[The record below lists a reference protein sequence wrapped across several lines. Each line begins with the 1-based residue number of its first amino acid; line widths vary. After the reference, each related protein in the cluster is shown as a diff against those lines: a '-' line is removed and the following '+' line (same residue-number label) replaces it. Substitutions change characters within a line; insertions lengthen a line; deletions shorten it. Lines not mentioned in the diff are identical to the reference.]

1 MTVRKEPSEINQF
14 EDVKKVED
22 KECNVTPQ
30 KIMTYLAELEARGW
44 ARVQNISSRA
54 VLLELARSI
63 GRPIASPSGDLV
75 KEIRITSTLMA
86 RPGTLSAAY
95 GCGEFPLHTDTA
107 FWPVPARYVVLRVQG
122 DTRRCTKVRAFED
135 TFCECERR
143 FRALTEQ
150 SVWFVRARS
159 ASFYCSMSC
168 RLDQR
173 VGWRYDDKCMF
184 PANRAA
190 REVKEVFEGLTKS
203 SAGEWIS
210 WSGEEAVVLSNWRVL
225 HGRGP
230 APQDENERILE
241 RIYVR

>member
-1 MTVRKEPSEINQF
+1 
-14 EDVKKVED
+14 
-22 KECNVTPQ
+22 
-30 KIMTYLAELEARGW
+30 MTYLTELQDRGW
-44 ARVQNISSRA
+44 ARVANVPSQA

-63 GRPIASPSGDLV
+63 GRPLPSPTGELV
-75 KEIRITSTLMA
+75 KEIRITSRPMA
-86 RPGTLSAAY
+86 RPGTFSSAY

-135 TFCECERR
+135 VFRECEKHS
-143 FRALTEQ
+143 RALTEQ
-150 SVWFVRARS
+150 SVWLVRARS
-159 ASFYCSMSC
+159 ASFYCSMSL

-190 REVKEVFEGLTKS
+190 REVKEVLEGLTRS
-203 SAGEWIS
+203 SAGEWIT

-230 APQDENERILE
+230 APRDENERILE